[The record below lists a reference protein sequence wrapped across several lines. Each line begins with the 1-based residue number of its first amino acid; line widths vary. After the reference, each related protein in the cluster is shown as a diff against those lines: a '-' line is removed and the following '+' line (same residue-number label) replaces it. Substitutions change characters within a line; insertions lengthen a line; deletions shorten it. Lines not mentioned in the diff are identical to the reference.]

1 MKLKKFF
8 NISFLSRHN
17 NKTKTDY
24 QTNSLNANLNEIT
37 VEPDTVDGLER
48 SDENPQQVNSHDYS
62 LAIIL
67 QKLSS
72 LKNTIQE
79 IKGEVKDVKG
89 KVEKLDEKVE
99 KLRTENGHIFEMIAR
114 NEIAKKHGQHYSE
127 CFVVFDINGL
137 VRLSTPKEK
146 LSSEELEYE
155 NQASILEHRTN
166 KIANHIFVSDDS

>member
-48 SDENPQQVNSHDYS
+48 SDENPQQVNSH
-62 LAIIL
+62 
-67 QKLSS
+67 
-72 LKNTIQE
+72 
-79 IKGEVKDVKG
+79 
-89 KVEKLDEKVE
+89 
-99 KLRTENGHIFEMIAR
+99 AR